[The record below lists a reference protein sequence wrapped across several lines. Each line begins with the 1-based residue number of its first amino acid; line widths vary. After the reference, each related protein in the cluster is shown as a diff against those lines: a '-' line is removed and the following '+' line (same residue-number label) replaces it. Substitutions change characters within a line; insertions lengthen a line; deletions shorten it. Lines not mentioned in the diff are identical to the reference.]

1 MNQMS
6 AVFAQIFQEFKQQL
20 ELEAL
25 MIDDSLYQK
34 SKVLTYM
41 KMAKSSFRAFFS
53 LSMTLLLETGITS
66 QFVGTTTDQA

>member
-6 AVFAQIFQEFKQQL
+6 AVFTQIFQEFKQQL

-25 MIDDSLYQK
+25 MVGDSLYQK

-53 LSMTLLLETGITS
+53 LSMTLIPLVTREEIDRRGKIRP
-66 QFVGTTTDQA
+66 